1 MQDGERSVQLVYY
14 GMSQNMESLNRYFN
28 CDAYDGNNS
37 VYVLDSQGSRVFRS
51 NASENPL
58 QAYNAFSSLS
68 EMEYLHG
75 TSFEVTQDELERS
88 GLSYSNA
95 VLDGEE
101 YHYAL
106 YRMESADWVLLFLV
120 PSRFVAQDTV
130 SLVRTTGTLVLV
142 FSLVMVGA
150 AVLVIYTILRRKQI
164 QYRRSNWNG
173 KTVSRSKR
181 SIRSFRRRCR
191 RRNAPKRLRRTQ
203 AAPRASS
210 FPICRMTSA
219 PR

>member
-1 MQDGERSVQLVYY
+1 M
-14 GMSQNMESLNRYFN
+14 
-28 CDAYDGNNS
+28 
-37 VYVLDSQGSRVFRS
+37 FRS
-51 NASENPL
+51 NASKNPL

-142 FSLVMVGA
+142 FSLVMLGA

-164 QYRRSNWNG
+164 QALELERKNRESLEKINQELSEAVQTAERAEKAAKDASRAKSEFLSNM
-173 KTVSRSKR
+173 SHD
-181 SIRSFRRRCR
+181 IRTPM
-191 RRNAPKRLRRTQ
+191 NA
-203 AAPRASS
+203 
-210 FPICRMTSA
+210 IVGITSLMA
-219 PR
+219 HEKDDPEKLE